1 MLCFGGGWGEIV
13 PLVLV
18 NLHQYWGQRLTTP
31 ARSGQDMGTGQVLT
45 PPETQSLWTRAAI
58 PIPTTQDLGKRGM
71 ESEPRPPE
79 HGQES
84 RACQGEGKEPGEI
97 LEVPLSPA
105 KAPCPLPG
113 GSANYPPSLTGQ
125 TQNQGT
131 LSLPTSQQDTKAVK
145 TPSFVARK
153 KNTLSI

>member
-1 MLCFGGGWGEIV
+1 
-13 PLVLV
+13 
-18 NLHQYWGQRLTTP
+18 
-31 ARSGQDMGTGQVLT
+31 MGTGQFLT

-58 PIPTTQDLGKRGM
+58 PIPTTEDLGKRGM
-71 ESEPRPPE
+71 ESVPRPPE
-79 HGQES
+79 HLQES

-97 LEVPLSPA
+97 LEVPVSPA

-113 GSANYPPSLTGQ
+113 ASANYPPLPHWP
-125 TQNQGT
+125 NPEPGT
-131 LSLPTSQQDTKAVK
+131 LSLPTSQQGTKAVK